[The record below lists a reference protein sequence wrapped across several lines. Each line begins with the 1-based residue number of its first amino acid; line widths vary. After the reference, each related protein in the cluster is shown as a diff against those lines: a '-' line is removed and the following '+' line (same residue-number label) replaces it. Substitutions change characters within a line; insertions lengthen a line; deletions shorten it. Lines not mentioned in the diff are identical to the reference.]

1 MLASLTGF
9 LKVLIIMKS
18 KFFSNLFRLRWIKR
32 WGLMR
37 NSYEENVMEHS
48 WEVAVI
54 AHTLAV
60 IRNQYFGGQVDANA
74 ITVAALFHDATEV
87 ITGDLPTPIKY
98 HSVEIESA
106 YKHIEGLAAVEI
118 CNDLS
123 ENLQPIFLNIL
134 NQNQIDDVSRE
145 IIKTADKISAF
156 IKTKREVEAGN
167 KDYEAVSHMLLM
179 KIREMCSPEADYFLD
194 HFHV

>member
-1 MLASLTGF
+1 
-9 LKVLIIMKS
+9 MKS

-54 AHTLAV
+54 AHSLAL
-60 IRNQYFGGQVDANA
+60 IKNQQFGGQLDANA
-74 ITVAALFHDATEV
+74 ITVAALFHDVTEV

-98 HSVEIESA
+98 HSPDIEAA
-106 YKHIEGLAAVEI
+106 YKQIEGLAAVEL
-118 CNDLS
+118 CHDLTPP
-123 ENLQPIFLNIL
+123 LKPVFLGIL
-134 NQNQIDDVSRE
+134 NQSVMDDSSRE

-167 KDYEAVSHMLLM
+167 RDYEGVSNMLLM
-179 KIREMCSPEADYFLD
+179 KIRDLGMQEADYFLE
-194 HFHV
+194 HFYL